1 MNRSEIADL
10 LCDSL
15 EKNRI
20 KINDEFTDPSRIGS
34 FVIDNLLPD
43 DLANR
48 LYAAFPDT
56 DSMRL

>member
-1 MNRSEIADL
+1 MNRAEIADL

-34 FVIDNLLPD
+34 FILDNLFLKI
-43 DLANR
+43 LLIAYTQR
-48 LYAAFPDT
+48 FQI
-56 DSMRL
+56 